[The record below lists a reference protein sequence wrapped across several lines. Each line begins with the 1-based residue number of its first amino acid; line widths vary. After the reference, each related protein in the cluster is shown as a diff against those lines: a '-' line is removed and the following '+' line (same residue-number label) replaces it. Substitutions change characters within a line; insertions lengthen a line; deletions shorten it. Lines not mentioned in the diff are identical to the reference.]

1 MKFVSSL
8 IGRLSFSLKFLLIGL
23 VFLVPVLV
31 LSYQSVYHSY
41 ALLTSTEHEL
51 AGLQLNNDLR
61 QLIQQLQLHR
71 GLSNTF
77 LSGDASGTAKLQA
90 LEQQLDVAVTALLAQ
105 RRMVLAQFE
114 LADDMQK
121 CLQDWKTLQ
130 LSWRGLPALES
141 FQRHSALVM
150 QLMRLTG
157 VVSDRSEL
165 ALDPEG
171 DSYHLQNLM
180 YERLLPVTEQL
191 ALARGV
197 GAGIAHRRV
206 ITQAERIEMA
216 VSAGLIRDKITE
228 MEGDLNSAYGYSA
241 AFKASAG
248 ERNARLLSQLSSSQA
263 LAVRSFV
270 EPEVPAIDARQYFS
284 DMTQVVDAAYSLY
297 DHLAE
302 RLLQR
307 LEERRAALLREDV
320 IAAVAVVL
328 SGGLGLLLFLTTY
341 QTLRASVNDLR
352 KVSGQLAA
360 GDLTVR
366 ANLAGKDELREIA
379 ESFNDMAQQ
388 CGVLIRDLSAAV
400 SHVHSSSTQLAQ
412 SSSSIAHSSHE
423 QSSSASSMAAAVEE
437 MTVSV
442 AQVADHTRETDQV
455 ASGAQRLAA
464 EAQQIVLAA
473 VHEMEQVAHAVT
485 QTSGAIDT
493 LNASSAEISQIVAVI
508 KEIADQ
514 TNLLALNAAIE
525 AARAG
530 EVGRGFAVVAD
541 EVRKLAERTA
551 DATSQIGH
559 TISRIQSETG
569 NAVSSMN
576 QGHQRVG
583 AGVEMIQEAGA
594 AMARIQQ
601 GADAVKSAV
610 SDIANAATEQR
621 NASNDIA
628 RNVEHIAQMA
638 ETNAS
643 AVQQAAN
650 VANELE
656 QEALRVQQV
665 LGHFQL

>member
-8 IGRLSFSLKFLLIGL
+8 IGRLSFSRKFLLIGL

-31 LSYQSVYHSY
+31 LSYQSVHHSY
-41 ALLTSTEHEL
+41 ALLKSTEHEL

-77 LSGDASGTAKLQA
+77 LSGDVSSAAKLQA
-90 LEQQLDVAVTALLAQ
+90 LEQQLDTAMAALLAQ
-105 RRMVLAQFE
+105 RQTTLVQFE
-114 LADDMQK
+114 LTGDMHKWQ
-121 CLQDWKTLQ
+121 QDWKTLQ
-130 LSWRGLPALES
+130 SSWRGLPAPEN
-141 FQRHSALVM
+141 FQRHTLLVTE
-150 QLMRLTG
+150 LMRLTG
-157 VVSDRSEL
+157 VVGDRSEL

-171 DSYHLQNLM
+171 DSYHVQNLM
-180 YERLLPVTEQL
+180 YDRLLPVTEQL
-191 ALARGV
+191 ALARGF
-197 GAGIAHRRV
+197 GAGIARRQV

-216 VSAGLIRDKITE
+216 VFAGLIRDKIAE

-241 AFKASAG
+241 ELKASAG

-263 LAVRSFV
+263 LAVRNFV
-270 EPEVPAIDARQYFS
+270 EPEVPAVDAKQYFS

-302 RLLQR
+302 RLQQR
-307 LEERRAALLREDV
+307 LEQRRAILLREDV
-320 IAAVAVVL
+320 VAAVAVVL
-328 SGGLGLLLFLTTY
+328 SGSLGLLLFFTTY

-379 ESFNDMAQQ
+379 ESFNGMAQQ
-388 CGVLIRDLSAAV
+388 WGVLIRDLSAAV

-412 SSSSIAHSSHE
+412 SSSNIAHSSHE

-473 VHEMEQVAHAVT
+473 VHEMEQVADAVT
-485 QTSGAIDT
+485 QTSSAIDT

-541 EVRKLAERTA
+541 EVRKLAERTT

-559 TISRIQSETG
+559 TISRIQAETG
-569 NAVSSMN
+569 SAVSSMN

-610 SDIANAATEQR
+610 SDIANAVTEQR

-628 RNVEHIAQMA
+628 RNVENIAQMA

-656 QEALRVQQV
+656 HEALRVQQA
-665 LGHFQL
+665 LGHFRL